1 MKFHRNR
8 SIVVILVALLAFGLT
23 VHAQGDSHRVDRTVE
38 FKISGKMRVTPDR
51 VSVKQGQ
58 KVRLVLRNESL
69 MQLEFALGTKEGVA
83 EHAAQMLKSP
93 DMKHDEV
100 YVARLAPG
108 KTDEFV
114 WTFDR
119 VGDFEVACL
128 IAGHYQ
134 KGMVGKIK
142 VVAVAGARGDGHAG
156 RKR

>member
-1 MKFHRNR
+1 MKFHRTR
-8 SIVVILVALLAFGLT
+8 SIAIVLVTLLAFGLA
-23 VHAQGDSHRVDRTVE
+23 VHAQGDSQRVDRTVE

-51 VSVKQGQ
+51 VNVKQGQ

-69 MQLEFALGTKEGVA
+69 MPLEFALGTKEGVA

-93 DMKHDEV
+93 DMQHDEV
-100 YVARLAPG
+100 YVVRLSPG
-108 KTDEFV
+108 KTDELV

-119 VGDFEVACL
+119 TGDFEVACL

-142 VVAVAGARGDGHAG
+142 VVAVAGARGDG